1 LKSIR
6 VKIQTLCLLL
16 TPLLAGGC
24 DSWVAYDFV
33 KAPNLDWPTR
43 GKDAPPDVLAQHYV
57 TKQLRIKVGPPAATL
72 SVWIIDAIQGH
83 GTIIITRGRYPDGIA
98 VRLNVSDPIHGGPP
112 PPRGTLFLLP
122 GRGDSKE
129 DPAYELYSLVL
140 ATEGYR
146 VILVDQRGH
155 GRSTGDLISYG
166 AHESHDMVQV
176 LDALEKQGL
185 VCGEVGVM
193 GISYGASVGI
203 CWAAIDPRI
212 HGVVAIEPFSS
223 IRDAS
228 ADAGPQ
234 FLGVGQ
240 WFYTSKD
247 YADITMRIGQLAGF
261 DPDRDSPLYAIAH
274 TSTPVL
280 IFHGLSDKFLRPA
293 HSIRLHA
300 ADPDHSRLIL
310 IAGANHFDLWLVAI
324 RTIMQQSDE
333 WFARYLTTSVSI
345 SDPTTRPDK
354 IN

>member
-1 LKSIR
+1 MR
-6 VKIQTLCLLL
+6 VTVQTLCLLL
-16 TPLLAGGC
+16 APLLAGGC
-24 DSWVAYDFV
+24 DSLVAYDFV
-33 KAPNLDWPTR
+33 KAPNHDWPTR
-43 GKDAPPDVLAQHYV
+43 GIDAPADVLAQHYV
-57 TKQLRIKVGPPAATL
+57 AKQLRIAVGPPAATL
-72 SVWIIDAIQGH
+72 SVWVINPLEGH
-83 GTIIITRGRYPDGIA
+83 GTVSITQGRFSGDA
-98 VRLNVSDPIHGGPP
+98 VVSLNVSPSAHDDPPA
-112 PPRGTLFLLP
+112 PPRGTIFLLS

-129 DPAYELYSLVL
+129 DPPYELYSLAL
-140 ATEGYR
+140 AGEGYR

-185 VCGEVGVM
+185 IYGEVGVL

-212 HGVVAIEPFSS
+212 HGVVALEPFSS

-234 FLGVGQ
+234 FLGVGR
-240 WFYTSKD
+240 WFYSSKD

-274 TSTPVL
+274 TNTPVL
-280 IFHGLSDKFLRPA
+280 IIHGLSDDFLRPA

-310 IAGANHFDLWLVAI
+310 IAGANHFDLWLVAL

-333 WFARYLTTSVSI
+333 WFARYLTTTVSI
-345 SDPTTRPDK
+345 SEPTTRPVK